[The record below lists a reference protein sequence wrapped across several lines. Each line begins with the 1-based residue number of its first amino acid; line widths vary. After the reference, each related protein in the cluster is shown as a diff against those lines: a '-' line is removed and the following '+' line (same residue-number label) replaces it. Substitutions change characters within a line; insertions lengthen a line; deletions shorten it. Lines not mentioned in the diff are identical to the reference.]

1 MINSRL
7 GLFTAAQFLEHP
19 FSRSYGV
26 NMPSSLTT
34 LLPSALGFSP
44 HLPVSVCGTGAL
56 NIPHTFS
63 RCQFNGLP
71 YYISVPFA
79 REPTPGI
86 HLFNMSVCLNFWRLR
101 NLYRMCIDY
110 AFRPRLSSRLTRGGQ
125 TYPRKPQIFGH
136 YDSHAILATHSG
148 ILTRIQSTCPSDH
161 ASPRIRRS
169 PTKSLDFPSFGYML

>member
-63 RCQFNGLP
+63 RCNLIETSLLYFSRLQP
-71 YYISVPFA
+71 
-79 REPTPGI
+79 EPSPGSQLD
-86 HLFNMSVCLNFWRLR
+86 HMSVCLNFWRLR

-110 AFRPRLSSRLTRGGQ
+110 AFRPRLSSRLTRGGR

-136 YDSHAILATHSG
+136 YVSHAILATHSG
-148 ILTRIQSTCPSDH
+148 ILTS
-161 ASPRIRRS
+161 
-169 PTKSLDFPSFGYML
+169 